1 MIEIKTGRTRDTS
14 INLTPLVDVVFL
26 LLIFF
31 LLTAFFIQPEG
42 VGVKLPEAEGT
53 PGEVKEEIVVVVEAS
68 GKILLSDLE
77 VSLDELEEQVRAALA
92 QTPSRPVVIEADR
105 RLVLQK
111 AVSVMERCKRAGAS
125 RLIIATE
132 SPPPEKQRAEK

>member
-1 MIEIKTGRTRDTS
+1 MIEIKTGRPRDTS

-42 VGVKLPEAEGT
+42 VGVRLPEADGT
-53 PGEVKEEIVVVVEAS
+53 PDDAKAEVVVVVEAS
-68 GKILLSDLE
+68 GRVLVSDVE
-77 VSLDELEEQVRAALA
+77 VSLDELEDQVRAALA
-92 QTPSRPVVIEADR
+92 RDPSRPVVIRADR

-132 SPPPEKQRAEK
+132 SPPPEK